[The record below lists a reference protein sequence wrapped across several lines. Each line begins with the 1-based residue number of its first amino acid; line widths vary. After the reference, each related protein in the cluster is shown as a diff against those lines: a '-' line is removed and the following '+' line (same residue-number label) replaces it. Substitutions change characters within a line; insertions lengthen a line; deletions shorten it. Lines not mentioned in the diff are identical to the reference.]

1 MYSELW
7 EKKSE
12 LWVYILQFWEKFQ
25 NYKNIFEL
33 RDKPFFFFILWW
45 ERADILLD
53 FESLIIYY
61 LYMQGS

>member
-12 LWVYILQFWEKFQ
+12 FWEKCQ
-25 NYKNIFEL
+25 NYQNILEL
-33 RDKPFFFFILWW
+33 RDKPFFFFIPWW
-45 ERADILLD
+45 ERAYIPLD
-53 FESLIIYY
+53 FESLNIY

>member
-12 LWVYILQFWEKFQ
+12 LWVYILQFWEKCQ
-25 NYKNIFEL
+25 NYKTILEL
-33 RDKPFFFFILWW
+33 RDKPFFFFIPWW

-53 FESLIIYY
+53 FESLIIY